1 MKRREFIAGLGSAAA
16 TWPLAA
22 RAQRRAVPVIG
33 FLGSESP
40 DQLFAVRLGA
50 FHQGLSES
58 GFVEGRNVV
67 IEYRWANGQYNR
79 LPGLAADLVRHQVD
93 VIVAMSAAPAVL
105 AAKTATAIIPI
116 VFLSGI
122 DPVEAGL
129 VASLSR
135 PGGNLTGVALL
146 DVELGPKRLE
156 LLHEVVPTATS
167 IGVLVNP
174 ANAIV
179 TERFSKDIEAA
190 AHRLGLQVHLLR
202 ASNDGEIDEA
212 FAKLSQLRVGALM
225 IGPFGYFM
233 SRNEQLSAL
242 SLRHAIPT
250 IFESREFAAAG
261 GLMSY
266 GGRGTDGSRIAGSY
280 AGRILKGE
288 KPADLPVQQ
297 ATKVELILNLK
308 TAKMLGITVP
318 LPLLGRADEV
328 IE

>member
-1 MKRREFIAGLGSAAA
+1 MRRRQFIAGLVGAAA
-16 TWPLAA
+16 WPLAA
-22 RAQRRAVPVIG
+22 RAQRATMAVIG

-40 DQLFAVRLGA
+40 DQLFAERLRT

-79 LPGLAADLVRHQVD
+79 LPGLAADLVRRQVD

-116 VFLSGI
+116 VFLSGV

-156 LLHEVVPTATS
+156 LLHEVVPTATG

-174 ANAIV
+174 TNAIV
-179 TERFSKDIEAA
+179 MERFSKDIEAA

-202 ASNDGEIDEA
+202 ASNDGEIDDH
-212 FAKLSQLRVGALM
+212 SQ
-225 IGPFGYFM
+225 
-233 SRNEQLSAL
+233 SCRN
-242 SLRHAIPT
+242 
-250 IFESREFAAAG
+250 FE
-261 GLMSY
+261 
-266 GGRGTDGSRIAGSY
+266 
-280 AGRILKGE
+280 
-288 KPADLPVQQ
+288 
-297 ATKVELILNLK
+297 
-308 TAKMLGITVP
+308 
-318 LPLLGRADEV
+318 
-328 IE
+328 